1 MRYYQHFIRPAF
13 SPDWADENNRIYRLW
28 HLLYSVNDR
37 LELKEALKKFKDDE
51 AFMESFLKVKPF
63 KKDYGTYSEKAVKK
77 LLAVMRMGSL
87 WHEEDIC
94 AETRT
99 RITNIITGNIDS
111 KLKEKIG
118 GTRAFTTITDFQ
130 GLPVWLACYVV
141 YGRHSEVSEIK
152 KWETP
157 EQLMEYIRGFK
168 QHSMRN
174 PIVEQCILEA
184 LRTVHDIWK
193 EVGHIDEIH
202 VELGRSMKKT
212 AIERERDMRNSMRN
226 ENTNLRIRNL
236 LIELKNDKD
245 IADVRPY
252 SPTQQEILRIYEE
265 GALQQLTKE
274 NKGDDEI
281 VKISQQAQPTS
292 TQLKRYK
299 LWLDQKYVSP
309 YTGKTISLSKL
320 FTSAYQIE
328 HIIPQKRYFDDSFT
342 NKVICEAEV
351 NQLKSDMLGYEFIK
365 AHGGEIVHC
374 TMLGDVKILDEA
386 SYKELV
392 VSHYANNNAKRKKL
406 LAEDI
411 PEEFLARQMNDTRY
425 ISKMVMS
432 LLSNIVRE
440 KDEEEATSKNVI
452 PCTGGIT
459 DKLKKD
465 WGLNDIWNT
474 IVMSRFE
481 RLNELTNTEA
491 FGRWENKEGKRVF
504 QTDVPLELRR
514 GFSKKR
520 IDHRHHAMDA
530 LVIACASRNV
540 INYLNNESAKDTKR
554 REDLRVKLCDKN
566 RIIRKPW
573 ETFTQDALVALENI
587 IVSFKNYV
595 RVINKATNYYERYDE
610 KGKKVNVPQKGEA
623 LWAIRK
629 PMHKET
635 VFGEVN
641 LQRKEIIPIA
651 KALDTVP
658 AICNKALRKYIYGLI
673 ANKFNKKQLL
683 AHFKSINYRWNR
695 QDVSKV
701 EVIVESKNNEEMV
714 ATRKPLDTSF
724 DNKRIMS
731 ITDTGIQKIL
741 LCYLDAKG
749 GDPTVAFTPEGIAEM
764 NGDISIYNRGKWHQP
779 IFKVRVSEPKGAKF
793 QVGEKG
799 AKSRK
804 FVEAQKGTNL
814 YFAIYEDMER
824 VRSYS
829 TVPLDE
835 VAERLKQGLSPVP
848 EKNDNDVP
856 LKFYLSPNDLV
867 YVPSEE
873 DLLTDTVVLDK
884 DRIYKMVSATGNQ
897 CFFIPYS
904 VASILYDKVE
914 FEAKN
919 KMGRAL
925 TGEMIKDVC
934 WKLEVDRLGNILRII
949 K

>member
-1 MRYYQHFIRPAF
+1 
-13 SPDWADENNRIYRLW
+13 
-28 HLLYSVNDR
+28 
-37 LELKEALKKFKDDE
+37 
-51 AFMESFLKVKPF
+51 
-63 KKDYGTYSEKAVKK
+63 
-77 LLAVMRMGSL
+77 
-87 WHEEDIC
+87 
-94 AETRT
+94 
-99 RITNIITGNIDS
+99 
-111 KLKEKIG
+111 
-118 GTRAFTTITDFQ
+118 
-130 GLPVWLACYVV
+130 
-141 YGRHSEVSEIK
+141 
-152 KWETP
+152 
-157 EQLMEYIRGFK
+157 
-168 QHSMRN
+168 
-174 PIVEQCILEA
+174 
-184 LRTVHDIWK
+184 
-193 EVGHIDEIH
+193 
-202 VELGRSMKKT
+202 
-212 AIERERDMRNSMRN
+212 
-226 ENTNLRIRNL
+226 
-236 LIELKNDKD
+236 
-245 IADVRPY
+245 
-252 SPTQQEILRIYEE
+252 
-265 GALQQLTKE
+265 
-274 NKGDDEI
+274 
-281 VKISQQAQPTS
+281 
-292 TQLKRYK
+292 
-299 LWLDQKYVSP
+299 
-309 YTGKTISLSKL
+309 
-320 FTSAYQIE
+320 
-328 HIIPQKRYFDDSFT
+328 
-342 NKVICEAEV
+342 
-351 NQLKSDMLGYEFIK
+351 
-365 AHGGEIVHC
+365 
-374 TMLGDVKILDEA
+374 
-386 SYKELV
+386 
-392 VSHYANNNAKRKKL
+392 
-406 LAEDI
+406 
-411 PEEFLARQMNDTRY
+411 
-425 ISKMVMS
+425 MS

-452 PCTGGIT
+452 PCTGKIT
-459 DKLKKD
+459 AKLKDD

-474 IVMSRFE
+474 IVIPRFE
-481 RLNELTNTEA
+481 RLNELTQTEW
-491 FGRWENKEGKRVF
+491 FGRWENKGGKRVF
-504 QTDVPLELRR
+504 QTNVPPELQR

-573 ETFTQDALVALENI
+573 ETFTQDALGALENI

-641 LQRKEIIPIA
+641 LRRKEIVPIA
-651 KALDTVP
+651 KALDTIP

-673 ANKFNKKQLL
+673 ANNFNKKQLL

-764 NGDISIYNRGKWHQP
+764 NGDISIYNGGKWHQP

-829 TVPLDE
+829 TVPLNE

-884 DRIYKMVSATGNQ
+884 DRIYKMVSATGKV
-897 CFFIPYS
+897 CLFLPYS
-904 VASILYDKVE
+904 VASIIYDKVE
-914 FEAKN
+914 FEALN

-934 WKLEVDRLGNILRII
+934 WKLEVDRLGKILRII